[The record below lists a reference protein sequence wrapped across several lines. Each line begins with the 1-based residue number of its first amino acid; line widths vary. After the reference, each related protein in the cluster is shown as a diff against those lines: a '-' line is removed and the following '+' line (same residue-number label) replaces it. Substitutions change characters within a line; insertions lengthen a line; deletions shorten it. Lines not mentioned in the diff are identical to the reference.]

1 MAAKAWPMPR
11 LPSFQITMK
20 APNAS
25 TMPITANT
33 SAPAKVASAGTI
45 SRMPERTINIDST
58 SAFTPLFVQGNA
70 GNDTINLGTG
80 AHNLDYLRSAVHV
93 RAWGS
98 TDRINLFDDAAGYDD
113 TYTINAS
120 GVSRYIFGGLDYA
133 NSYGNAIAQVS
144 GKAGA
149 VQRHGAHWA
158 AAHSCHGYAQQG
170 NAVIVFEGDGVPS

>member
-1 MAAKAWPMPR
+1 
-11 LPSFQITMK
+11 
-20 APNAS
+20 
-25 TMPITANT
+25 T
-33 SAPAKVASAGTI
+33 SS
-45 SRMPERTINIDST
+45 
-58 SAFTPLFVQGNA
+58 FTPLFLQGNA

-133 NSYGNAIAQVS
+133 NSYGNAIAQVTLHAEN
-144 GKAGA
+144 G
-149 VQRHGAHWA
+149 
-158 AAHSCHGYAQQG
+158 G
-170 NAVIVFEGDGVPS
+170 NAINVDTTLAGCNFAVNAGGGQDTINVTDTATNSQVTILPSTGGDTV